1 MGSTGVRDRSI
12 ARRRGGRVMEP
23 LSPRRPHAGKTSPCR
38 RLLCALREQ
47 ARLRKLGRE
56 GKGGPELP
64 RSRQR
69 RPFGNPRGPDHRA
82 PGRRHVPDD
91 THGPRVRRDRPG
103 LGHPH
108 QREHGSAGRTRHAQP
123 RRALSFLGVPAAPR
137 RAMHHPHTPAACL
150 DPVHDGPAAGGRAHG
165 RDAVPQ
171 RLRPPE
177 GMARPAHRRPGRRDH
192 LRGAGRQAQHPA
204 GEPRFPGGRLL
215 HRGSALPFRADRAR
229 GPQPA
234 SGGRR
239 LRGGE
244 TGG

>member
-1 MGSTGVRDRSI
+1 MLEKQ
-12 ARRRGGRVMEP
+12 A
-23 LSPRRPHAGKTSPCR
+23 HADAFF
-38 RLLCALREQ
+38 ALREQ

-91 THGPRVRRDRPG
+91 TMAHAFDEIVPASVIRINENMEVLDGPGTPNPAVRFHFWVYRQRPDVQCIIHTHPPHVSTLSMTGQPLVVAHMDATPFHNDCAHLKEWPG
-103 LGHPH
+103 LPIAD
-108 QREHGSAGRTRHAQP
+108 R
-123 RRALSFLGVPAAPR
+123 
-137 RAMHHPHTPAACL
+137 
-150 DPVHDGPAAGGRAHG
+150 
-165 RDAVPQ
+165 
-171 RLRPPE
+171 
-177 GMARPAHRRPGRRDH
+177 RRDH

-234 SGGRR
+234 SGAAAYGR
-239 LRGGE
+239 
-244 TGG
+244 